1 MIFFVIDR
9 PLREKS
15 FLQEVKKKYGDKSSI
30 IYGFRSA
37 LYLYI
42 KINRLRD
49 FIWIDKAAPYYL
61 ENKLKKISPYGYLIL
76 NDSESFSPWD
86 NSEFLKRRYPK
97 NTTSYFDEIWTPDKI
112 IHQIVSDWISE
123 KKVKNI
129 GHKYGGDFLLKPL
142 NKNKK
147 LIILFVSSFGTL
159 TKDRDWISDLNNEVG
174 NKSQNEI
181 YKKHLKALNVNKEL
195 FFKAFKCLRSNPNYK
210 LIFRFHPTEFEVYNE
225 KEKNIL
231 KKYITNNSYENDL
244 EISDIVINSG
254 STVNYEC
261 PKFNC
266 RSIVIQTKGSNTLT
280 KSADYANAF
289 IKVNESI
296 QDELLSKKLV
306 STIERIRNS
315 EYRMN
320 NLKKINL
327 PNLKNFSVLP
337 KKIFLIQIVN
347 FLFYGKFII
356 STIFTFF
363 SPSKKVYQKILK
375 SKIKSFHI
383 AFNTKSAIV
392 HENIN

>member
-1 MIFFVIDR
+1 M
-9 PLREKS
+9 
-15 FLQEVKKKYGDKSSI
+15 
-30 IYGFRSA
+30 
-37 LYLYI
+37 
-42 KINRLRD
+42 
-49 FIWIDKAAPYYL
+49 
-61 ENKLKKISPYGYLIL
+61 
-76 NDSESFSPWD
+76 
-86 NSEFLKRRYPK
+86 
-97 NTTSYFDEIWTPDKI
+97 
-112 IHQIVSDWISE
+112 
-123 KKVKNI
+123 
-129 GHKYGGDFLLKPL
+129 LKPL

-210 LIFRFHPTEFEVYNE
+210 LIFRFHPTEFNVYNE
-225 KEKNIL
+225 KEKFIL
-231 KKYITNNSYENDL
+231 EKHTTNNSYEKDL
-244 EISDIVINSG
+244 EVSDIVINSG

-266 RSIVIQTKGSNTLT
+266 RSIVIQTKGFNTLT
-280 KSADYANAF
+280 KSADYANVF
-289 IKVNESI
+289 IKVNKSI

-327 PNLKNFSVLP
+327 PNLRNFSFLP
-337 KKIFLIQIVN
+337 NKIFLIQIVN
-347 FLFYGKFII
+347 FLFYGKLII
-356 STIFTFF
+356 STIFSFF